1 MSFTRNIY
9 DSCVYK
15 TFLSE
20 NKSAG
25 NYMLYPGKYY
35 NNNQCRIKQGFTHTH
50 THTLTHAHLVEPGCT
65 DPNANPH

>member
-9 DSCVYK
+9 DSCAYN

-25 NYMLYPGKYY
+25 NYMLYPGKFY
-35 NNNQCRIKQGFTHTH
+35 NNN
-50 THTLTHAHLVEPGCT
+50 
-65 DPNANPH
+65 